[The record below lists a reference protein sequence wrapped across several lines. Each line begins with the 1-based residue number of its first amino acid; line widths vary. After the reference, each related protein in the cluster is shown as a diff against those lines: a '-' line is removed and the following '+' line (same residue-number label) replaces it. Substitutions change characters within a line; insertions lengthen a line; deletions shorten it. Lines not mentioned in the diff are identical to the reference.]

1 MIIRHGQSQNARII
15 IFLMIRNQIGKSSLL
30 LIQITMP
37 HEQPIMLYILKI
49 DLTLKKRQNYPS
61 EKRLISGYLRGI
73 TTMFQMH

>member
-1 MIIRHGQSQNARII
+1 MIIRHGQSQNARIV

>member
-1 MIIRHGQSQNARII
+1 MQTKRQGQSQNARKM

-49 DLTLKKRQNYPS
+49 DLTLKKRQDYQS
-61 EKRLISGYLRGI
+61 EKR
-73 TTMFQMH
+73 FQVNNEEQT